1 MKRPTI
7 RLTESAKQAFQE
19 AASQADGA
27 ALRLVVSDRFEHEL
41 RLGEREA
48 DDVEA
53 DADGV
58 TILLDPQTAPRAD
71 GLSIDFEAGP
81 DRNGFV
87 IDNPNGPAAV
97 RPLSAPQL
105 KQMIDAGLQFALIDV
120 RTDQERAIARIE
132 GSRLLDQPLH
142 DEILRMDRETPIVFH
157 CHHGMRSQAAAEY
170 FLKAGFRKLYNLE
183 GGIEAW
189 SQTVDPSVPRY

>member
-1 MKRPTI
+1 MKTPTI
-7 RLTESAKQAFQE
+7 RLTDSARRAFQE
-19 AASQADGA
+19 AMAQADGA
-27 ALRLVVSDRFEHEL
+27 LRLVITERFEHQL
-41 RLGEREA
+41 SLDERAAEDIEA
-48 DDVEA
+48 DVE
-53 DADGV
+53 GV
-58 TILLDPQTAPRAD
+58 PILLDPESASRAE
-71 GLSIDFEAGP
+71 GLAIDFVEGP
-81 DRNGFV
+81 ERAGFV

-170 FLKAGFRKLYNLE
+170 FLNAGFRKLYNLE

-189 SQTVDPSVPRY
+189 SRMVDPSVPRY